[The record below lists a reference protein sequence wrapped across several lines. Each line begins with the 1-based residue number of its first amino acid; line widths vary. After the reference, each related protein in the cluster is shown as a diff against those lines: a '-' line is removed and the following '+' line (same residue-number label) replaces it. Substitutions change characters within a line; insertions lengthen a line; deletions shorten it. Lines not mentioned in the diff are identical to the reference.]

1 MAIREEYQHLE
12 AEIKKE
18 EERRR
23 KLDLISAGVFSEKE
37 KEFRLINA
45 YLFNET
51 GHDAFDCYNILYSD
65 LSIVLDY
72 EENRWGK
79 TDIKADKADIE
90 RFKTCYEEGFN
101 KYLKDHFDIHPLT
114 FIIINKKLEIVSN
127 KLQLD
132 PESEREKDIIERTE
146 RSLKLCKKFLSIC
159 ENKLDLNSISFDLVK
174 KYLPVSFRKDKDSF
188 IQGSKDSLLTLKK
201 TRGLNDDEFE
211 CLFEDLS
218 EKSFYY
224 VTVAVIYHL
233 IFYLVFFD
241 DKPKYVEQVFEV
253 FNRLSSIISTTND
266 NKGAKKIIPESSNTI
281 NEIFNRLIRFP
292 SVVTKNIFYYFRS
305 SGDIDLKQY
314 SSILEAINTSDFN
327 MFNSS
332 INNDLATTLV
342 MLYQVFEIIDSLS
355 LYINSETEQEKDI
368 SIRSMA
374 NTITNTI
381 TSTSN
386 PVFKSSLI
394 ESDEPFFD
402 SSTNQISPQHLEKG
416 INNSPLILGFFS
428 YFYKK
433 HRQLVYPKDR
443 QYFDRIFT
451 QEPYKEYCD
460 KALLELDKQ
469 YPNNKSLKE
478 LLKLVI
484 SIPENNSQTHTD
496 ESICVVPAE
505 DVTVSELELE
515 PNECKMIVNPFIGL
529 NDDAIKICDGKKM
542 SCVGLFIDYLI
553 DRGYIDCENKNAFV
567 CCLCDDMIPESAL
580 DNLKYNVTN
589 KEGKSNASVVTI
601 MIGRLTRYTAN
612 NGIEVNGRV
621 ISKGSIY
628 FNKGQIDNGEL
639 EEWCLF
645 WPFLKDKIKIG
656 KGSLFQGQIRSN
668 VSVIENALKRV
679 NSFTNDYEAAKRQDP
694 NITKLD
700 FIKKRH

>member
-1 MAIREEYQHLE
+1 MAIRDEYQQLE
-12 AEIKKE
+12 AEIKKQ

-23 KLDLISAGVFSEKE
+23 KLEFISAGVFSEKG

-45 YLFNET
+45 YLFNEI
-51 GHDAFDCYNILYSD
+51 GQDALDCFDILNSD
-65 LSIVLDY
+65 VSIVLDY

-79 TDIKADKADIE
+79 TDIKVDEADIE

-101 KYLKDHFDIHPLT
+101 KYFKDHFDIHPLT
-114 FIIINKKLEIVSN
+114 FTIINKKLEIVSN

-132 PESEREKDIIERTE
+132 PESEREKDITERIE
-146 RSLKLCKKFLSIC
+146 RSLRLCKMFLSFC
-159 ENKLDLNSISFDLVK
+159 ENKLDLNTISFDLVK
-174 KYLPVSFRKDKDSF
+174 KYLPISFRKDKDSF
-188 IQGSKDSLLTLKK
+188 IQGSKDILLTLKK
-201 TRGLNDDEFE
+201 TRGLNNDEFE
-211 CLFEDLS
+211 RLFQDLS

-224 VTVAVIYHL
+224 LTVTVIYHL
-233 IFYLVFFD
+233 IFYLLFFD
-241 DKPKYVEQVFEV
+241 DKPKYVEHVFEV

-266 NKGAKKIIPESSNTI
+266 NHNKGANELIPKSSHTI
-281 NEIFNRLIRFP
+281 KEIFNLLIRFP
-292 SVVTKNIFYYFRS
+292 SIVIKNLFYYFRS
-305 SGDIDLKQY
+305 NGDIDLTQY
-314 SSILEAINTSDFN
+314 SSIIEAINASDFN

-332 INNDLATTLV
+332 INNDLATMLV
-342 MLYQVFEIIDSLS
+342 MLYQVLETIDSLS
-355 LYINSETEQEKDI
+355 LYINSETKQEEDI

-374 NTITNTI
+374 NTITNT
-381 TSTSN
+381 TTSN
-386 PVFKSSLI
+386 PVFKSSSI

-402 SSTNQISPQHLEKG
+402 SSTNQISPQHLEKD
-416 INNSPLILGFFS
+416 INNSPIILGFFS

-469 YPNNKSLKE
+469 YPNNKSFPVFWK
-478 LLKLVI
+478 LLMFQ
-484 SIPENNSQTHTD
+484 SENNSQTHTD
-496 ESICVVPAE
+496 EIVCDAPTE

-515 PNECKMIVNPFIGL
+515 PNKCKMIPNPFKGL
-529 NDDAIKICDGKKM
+529 NHDAIKACD
-542 SCVGLFIDYLI
+542 CDIRNYVCLFIDYLI
-553 DRGYIDCENKNAFV
+553 DRGYIDCENKDAFV
-567 CCLCDDMIPESAL
+567 RCLCDVKIPESAL
-580 DNLKYNVTN
+580 DNLKYNDTN

-601 MIGRLTRYTAN
+601 MIGRLTWHTAK
-612 NGIEVNGRV
+612 NGIEVDGRV

-679 NSFTNDYEAAKRQDP
+679 NSFINDYEAAKRQDP
-694 NITKLD
+694 SITKLD